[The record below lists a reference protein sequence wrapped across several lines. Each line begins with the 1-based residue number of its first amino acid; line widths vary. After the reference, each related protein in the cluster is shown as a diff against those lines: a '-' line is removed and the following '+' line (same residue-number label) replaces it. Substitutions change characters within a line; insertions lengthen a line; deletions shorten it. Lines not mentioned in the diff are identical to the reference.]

1 MTSPVIAVFPGTFD
15 PITRGHEDMVQRAAQ
30 LFDRVIIAVA
40 AGHHKK
46 TMFALSERIS
56 MVQLA
61 LQACPNVQVES
72 FDGLIR
78 DFVRTHAAKVM
89 LRGVRSTTDFEY
101 ERQLEGMNK
110 SLMPEVETVFL
121 TPCSQYQFVSS
132 TLVREIATLGGDV
145 DQFVSAGVN
154 QRLRQRVSEQK

>member
-46 TMFALSERIS
+46 TMFSLPERIS

-78 DFVRTHAAKVM
+78 DFVRAHAAKVM

-121 TPCSQYQFVSS
+121 TPCSQFQFVSS

-154 QRLRQRVSEQK
+154 QRLRHRVSEQK

>member
-46 TMFALSERIS
+46 TMFSLPERIS

-78 DFVRTHAAKVM
+78 DFVRAHAAKVM

-121 TPCSQYQFVSS
+121 TPCSQFQFVSS

>member
-30 LFDRVIIAVA
+30 LFAGVIVAVA

-46 TMFALSERIS
+46 TMFSLSERMD
-56 MVQLA
+56 MVRWA
-61 LQACPNVQVES
+61 LSDCPNVQVMC

-78 DFVRTHAAKVM
+78 DFVRTNAAKVM
-89 LRGVRSTTDFEY
+89 VRGVRSTTDFEY

-132 TLVREIATLGGDV
+132 TLVREIASLGGEV
-145 DQFVSAGVN
+145 DQFVSANVN
-154 QRLRQRVSEQK
+154 QQLRQKVSGQK